1 MTEEKSTGVF
11 LFSPEK
17 GKVYMAN
24 LDVRFKAK
32 AAGVP
37 LWKIAK
43 DLGVSDMTLFR
54 RLRKELSVEEKSKLY
69 AVIQKLA
76 VEQAK
81 ADLERVGE

>member
-1 MTEEKSTGVF
+1 
-11 LFSPEK
+11 
-17 GKVYMAN
+17 MAN

-43 DLGVSDMTLFR
+43 ELGVSDMTLFR